1 MIVGG
6 GYGFGRALGAQG
18 YGFGYG
24 SVTTAEVSDTHD
36 GGGWYRHYKHPNES
50 KKHRKPIAAEI
61 REMYEAMIEVAAPV
75 ELAKINSVIAEYV
88 EKPSIDYVNLSALVQ
103 PPAIDWIALAN
114 DFENVYALARIYD
127 RLLAEYEDEDEAAF
141 LLLM

>member
-1 MIVGG
+1 MYSGFQSNGFQNNGAQIVGDVPLEELHG
-6 GYGFGRALGAQG
+6 GHF
-18 YGFGYG
+18 
-24 SVTTAEVSDTHD
+24 

-50 KKHRKPIAAEI
+50 RKHRKPIAAEI

-88 EKPSIDYVNLSALVQ
+88 EKPSINSVSLPVIQ
-103 PPAIDWIALAN
+103 PPAINWVALAN
-114 DFENVYALARIYD
+114 DLEQVYALARIYD
-127 RLLAEYEDEDEAAF
+127 RLLAEYENEAEW

>member
-1 MIVGG
+1 MWDSESFSTESFSVDSWLFDVAVALESEHYGG
-6 GYGFGRALGAQG
+6 G
-18 YGFGYG
+18 
-24 SVTTAEVSDTHD
+24 
-36 GGGWYRHYKHPNES
+36 GGDWYRHYKHPNES

-88 EKPSIDYVNLSALVQ
+88 EKPSINSVNLSALVQ
-103 PPAIDWIALAN
+103 PPAIDWVALAG
-114 DFENVYALARIYD
+114 DLEQVYALARIYD
-127 RLLAEYEDEDEAAF
+127 RLLAEYEDEAAF

>member
-6 GYGFGRALGAQG
+6 GYGFGRSLGAQG
-18 YGFGYG
+18 YGFAYD
-24 SVTTAEVSDTHD
+24 VAVPPAAEQH
-36 GGGWYRHYKHPNES
+36 GGGGGDWYRHYKHPNES

-88 EKPSIDYVNLSALVQ
+88 EKPSINYVNLSALIQ
-103 PPAIDWIALAN
+103 PPAIDWVALAN
-114 DFENVYALARIYD
+114 DLENVYALVRIYD
-127 RLLAEYEDEDEAAF
+127 RLLAEYDDEAAF
-141 LLLM
+141 MLLM

>member
-1 MIVGG
+1 MWDSGSFSTDSFSVNSWLFDVAVPPEDHHGG
-6 GYGFGRALGAQG
+6 G
-18 YGFGYG
+18 
-24 SVTTAEVSDTHD
+24 
-36 GGGWYRHYKHPNES
+36 GGGDWYRSYKHPNES

-88 EKPSIDYVNLSALVQ
+88 EKPSIDYVNLSVLVQ

-114 DFENVYALARIYD
+114 DLENVYALARIYD
-127 RLLAEYEDEDEAAF
+127 RLLAEYEDEAAF
-141 LLLM
+141 MLLM